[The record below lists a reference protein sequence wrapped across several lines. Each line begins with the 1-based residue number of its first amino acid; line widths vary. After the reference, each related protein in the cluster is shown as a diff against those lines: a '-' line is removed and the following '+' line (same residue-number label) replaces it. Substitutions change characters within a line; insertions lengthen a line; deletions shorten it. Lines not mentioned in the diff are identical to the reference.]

1 MPTMGKPVDSQ
12 AQAYRQVTMAPKKSP
27 LDNERIS
34 ANEKEKLLNKIT
46 GYKPKS
52 IYTEEN
58 PNKMGKD
65 EFLKLL
71 THQLKNQDPMNPM
84 EQNKMAAELA
94 QFSQLEQ
101 LSNINTKFD
110 TFNNNKAMETQFYGA
125 SFLGKEVV
133 TTGQSMD
140 YKGEGTE
147 SSMMFKLEKNAAKV
161 LARVYDKQ
169 NNIVGE
175 VWKENIGR
183 GNQNFSWDGSTLD
196 GSTAGKG
203 EYSVRIFAWDE
214 SSEPINVETKVT
226 GIVES
231 VFFENGETVLQVD
244 GKKVF
249 LRDVDSFHM
258 PGAKSQGTTN
268 SQVNLQNSQRPNLKA
283 MNAYEANSPSENF
296 PIDSKQNSEVNLNT
310 RVTPEVVNQ
319 YKKQDAPT
327 TGLTNVYDV
336 E

>member
-1 MPTMGKPVDSQ
+1 MATMGKPIDSQ
-12 AQAYRQVTMAPKKSP
+12 AQAYSQVTMAPKKGN
-27 LDNERIS
+27 DQIN
-34 ANEKEKLLNKIT
+34 ANEKERLLNKLT

-101 LSNINTKFD
+101 LANINTKFD

-133 TTGQSMD
+133 TSGQTMN
-140 YKGEGTE
+140 YQGEGTE
-147 SSMMFKLEKNAAKV
+147 ANMMFKLEKNAAKV

-183 GNQNFSWDGSTLD
+183 GNQTFTWDGSTLD
-196 GSTAGKG
+196 NSTAGKG
-203 EYSVRIFAWDE
+203 DYQVRIFAWDE
-214 SSEPINVETKVT
+214 SSEPIKVETKVT

-258 PGAKSQGTTN
+258 PGNKTQN
-268 SQVNLQNSQRPNLKA
+268 MVNEVSAQ
-283 MNAYEANSPSENF
+283 ANPAREIL
-296 PIDSKQNSEVNLNT
+296 PIDSKQKNEVNLNT

-319 YKKQDAPT
+319 YKKAEAPT
-327 TGLTNVYDV
+327 TGLTSVYDV

>member
-1 MPTMGKPVDSQ
+1 MTTMGRPVNAQEQ
-12 AQAYRQVTMAPKKSP
+12 AFRQVSMGPRDSGKS
-27 LDNERIS
+27 ERQIS
-34 ANEKEKLLNKIT
+34 ETEKERLLNKIT

-52 IYTEEN
+52 IYSDK
-58 PNKMGKD
+58 PKDQIGKD

-84 EQNKMAAELA
+84 EQNKFAAELA

-133 TTGQSMD
+133 TSGQTMNFQ
-140 YKGEGTE
+140 GEGTE
-147 SSMMFKLEKNAAKV
+147 ANIMFRLDKNAERV
-161 LARVYDKQ
+161 LARVFDKQ

-183 GNQNFSWDGSTLD
+183 GNQTFTWDGYMLD
-196 GSTAGKG
+196 GQPAGKG
-203 EYSVRIFAWDE
+203 DFNVRIFAWDKN
-214 SSEPINVETKVT
+214 SDPINVETKVT
-226 GIVES
+226 GTVES

-249 LRDVDSFHM
+249 LRDVDSFHQ
-258 PGAKSQGTTN
+258 PG
-268 SQVNLQNSQRPNLKA
+268 VNQAQQPQQA
-283 MNAYEANSPSENF
+283 MNAAQAAPQPMMQNNAEANTAVQKLPIENSL
-296 PIDSKQNSEVNLNT
+296 DNNVNLNT
-310 RVTPEVVNQ
+310 RVNSEALNQ
-319 YKKQDAPT
+319 YKRNDLPG
-327 TGLTNVYDV
+327 TGLTDVYDI